1 MARTAQSAHDPALTR
16 TTRQRY
22 DEIKEI
28 MKLWSSLILIGAL
41 CPDTATSMSLED
53 KMKIIEE
60 QAHIIFEFY
69 VAFHWVLNFDNPSFA
84 SKECSVVEYSPSK

>member
-1 MARTAQSAHDPALTR
+1 MTFQISTCKFANFDKSP
-16 TTRQRY
+16 
-22 DEIKEI
+22 
-28 MKLWSSLILIGAL
+28 
-41 CPDTATSMSLED
+41 ATSMSLED

-69 VAFHWVLNFDNPSFA
+69 VAFHWVLNFDNPSLA